1 MNEGSDSMGNSG
13 AGAEELASPGHALVL
28 ALGACESLARECV
41 ALEGDASAGV
51 SCDAATEGGPSEAMQ
66 ERMTSIREQFALL
79 ESALVALGCHPSGHD
94 RGVLEDRLREQEEEV
109 RLLLAKLDEQLRY
122 RQRVNALLERERR
135 KCRAAGNE
143 AEILRN
149 SFSFRLGSLLLGAV
163 RSPRGMLMLPHDG
176 FLLLREAWP
185 RISNRLRRGVKRASS
200 DSQPD
205 LGPDVAVADADADW
219 MTRSAKDAAPVRR
232 LSPGT
237 EAAPLLPEDLATLR
251 IATVMDEFSFNAFR
265 HCGNVQQIGAEQW
278 REEIEDF
285 KPNLLL
291 VESAW
296 KGRHESWARKVYPL
310 SRELVEM
317 VAWCR
322 ERRIPTVFWNKEDPV
337 HLSIFMRTA
346 RQFDFV
352 FTTDIDCVRAYKSAL
367 GHDQV
372 YWLPFA
378 CQPAEHNPL
387 EEYQRKDGFCFAGS
401 FYAKYPERQHDFA
414 TIVNSV
420 ARLRPVEIY
429 DRNADKDDPALAFPE
444 HYAPMI
450 QGVLP
455 YDRISLAY
463 KGYRYGININTVKQ
477 SQSMFAR
484 RAFDLLAS
492 NTVTVSN
499 FSRGLRMLLGDLV
512 ISSDDGTQL
521 VERIKP
527 LLDDDSTY
535 RRFRLAG
542 LRKVMSEH
550 TYQDRLRYVLEKVGG
565 RPIDDALPR
574 VIVVGHAVDA
584 GHAAVVCAAF
594 ERQCYQRK
602 ELILVVPAGLDLP
615 EKVALTVITE
625 ADARDITLAARWPE
639 AWITCFHP
647 DDHYGENY
655 LTDLALATRYTEA
668 GAIGKSARFECNG
681 RNVELRN
688 EEEAYR
694 TGKSIPLRRAL
705 VRVADA
711 PVMDLFSMAQH
722 GPKAVVRN
730 ACAIDEFNYCENGA
744 GIDPARVGDSPGLW
758 TGLSLPRLHR
768 LAETATAADLLAADQ
783 VSSPTMDAATLAQVF
798 PCGGQHADGCVSLF
812 LQEGGLLLRSKLAG
826 DRHAYLYAPR
836 PLPVAELFHGD
847 IGKFN
852 LVVDTEMLV
861 SFVFIFLD
869 AERGRIGHA
878 IRACSS
884 NLSISAPA
892 GTCHVRLG
900 LRVQGPGEA
909 AIRRLVLGHVP
920 SPAAGIPARAE
931 HLVVSRGYPA
941 YDNLYSYAYVHRRI
955 KGYAAAGVPVDAFR
969 INEDHVRFGEFEG
982 VDVVSGQLSDLE
994 LMIRSNPYRTVLVHS
1009 LDRAL
1014 WSTLKECASDRD
1026 ILVWVHGA
1034 EIQPWY
1040 RRDFSFLD
1048 DRDRERGMQ
1057 RSNDRMAFWHD
1068 VFADP
1073 PDNVKFVFVSRHL
1086 AREAMRDVGIELDP
1100 SRYVVIHNHIDGE
1113 LFSYTP
1119 KPAAQRNRL
1128 LSIRPYSR
1136 PTYANDLVVNAIL
1149 DLADEPYFRQLEFR
1163 LVGDGRLF
1171 DETVEP
1177 LRDLPNVL
1185 LEKRFLSQAEIAEL
1199 HKDYGVF
1206 LAPSRIDS
1214 QGVSRDE
1221 AMASGLVPVTNRVS
1235 AVPEFVDATCAMLA
1249 EPEDWRGIAN
1259 AIRRLHA
1266 DPDLFLLLSGAAA
1279 ARVRAQS
1286 GAEQTLDR
1294 ELALMLPDRAT
1305 ASLSEHSLSPRTES
1319 RKRKRV
1325 ALYGDLDLNLIDG
1338 SAVWAAS
1345 LARVLAGADEVDV
1358 DLFLKARI
1366 RHTQVIRELL
1376 GLVNVRLV
1384 EPADDAPR
1392 LKPEQALDRI
1402 VEADGARGYDAI
1414 ILRGFDLAFL
1424 AQQRRDLAGKLWVYL
1439 TDVPQRTDDFT
1450 PESLARLRD
1459 VVRGAALVL
1468 CQTPALE
1475 RHLVAMAPEAAG
1487 KTQLLPPMIPNYEQ
1501 ALAGEPRTDGV
1512 LRLAYA
1518 GKFAPLWGIRELF
1531 DTVAGLRAEGVAI
1544 ELHVF
1549 GDKIHNPPDDPGF
1562 RPFVEARLQGDGV
1575 IWHKGLDRKQ
1585 VLEHMRGMDAGWA
1598 WRLPQL
1604 EERTLELSTK
1614 LLEYA
1619 ASGAP
1624 PVLAPGAVNQ
1634 AMFGADYPLFATAG
1648 SLAGLLRSMSKDPG
1662 ILSEARRKLEG
1673 IAAQY
1678 TFSAVRERHVA
1689 PLLREAGHAAAAPP
1703 GGAT

>member
-1 MNEGSDSMGNSG
+1 MNEGSGSMGRSD
-13 AGAEELASPGHALVL
+13 AEHGDPASREHALARAL
-28 ALGACESLARECV
+28 AACEHLARECE
-41 ALEGDASAGV
+41 ALEAASPGTPGDAG
-51 SCDAATEGGPSEAMQ
+51 DAMQ
-66 ERMTSIREQFALL
+66 ERMSSIREQFAAL
-79 ESALVALGCHPSGHD
+79 ESALLALGCHPSGRSRGALEEALLD
-94 RGVLEDRLREQEEEV
+94 REEEIG
-109 RLLLAKLDEQLRY
+109 RLLAKLDEQFRY
-122 RQRVNALLERERR
+122 RQRVNALLERERGR
-135 KCRAAGNE
+135 CRAAGRE
-143 AEILRN
+143 AEILRH
-149 SFSFRLGSLLLGAV
+149 SFSFRLGSLLLGAA
-163 RSPRGMLMLPHDG
+163 RSPGRMLRLPHDG

-185 RISNRLRRGVKRASS
+185 RIKDRLRRGVRRASS
-200 DSQPD
+200 DSRPD
-205 LGPDVAVADADADW
+205 LGPDVALEDADADW
-219 MTRSAKDAAPVRR
+219 MTQGAHDNGPITRLLPGTDAAPV
-232 LSPGT
+232 
-237 EAAPLLPEDLATLR
+237 LPEDLQSLR

-265 HCGNVQQIGAEQW
+265 HCGDLQQVGAERW
-278 REEIEDF
+278 REEVEEF
-285 KPNLLL
+285 QPQLLL

-296 KGRHESWARKVYPL
+296 KGRDESWARKVYPL
-310 SRELVEM
+310 SRELVDL

-337 HLSIFMRTA
+337 HLSVFMRTA

-352 FTTDIDCVRAYKSAL
+352 FTTDIDCVRSYKATL
-367 GHDQV
+367 GHEQV

-378 CQPAEHNPL
+378 CQPDEHNPI

-401 FYAKYPERQHDFA
+401 FYAKYPERQRDFA
-414 TIVNSV
+414 TIVDSM

-429 DRNADKDDPALAFPE
+429 DRNAGKDDPALAFPE

-450 QGVLP
+450 QGALP

-512 ISSDDGTQL
+512 IASDDGEQL
-521 VERIKP
+521 ARRVAP
-527 LLDDDSTY
+527 LLDDDSAY

-550 TYQDRLRYVLEKVGG
+550 TCQDRLRYVLEKVGG
-565 RPIDDALPR
+565 KPIDDGLPR
-574 VIVVGHAVDA
+574 VVVVGHAADPR
-584 GHAAVVCAAF
+584 AATALCEAF
-594 ERQCYQRK
+594 ARQRHPHK
-602 ELILVVPAGLDLP
+602 ELVLVVPAGLAMP
-615 EKVALTVITE
+615 ERVGVTVLTD
-625 ADARDITLAARWPE
+625 ADARDVAPATRWPG
-639 AWITCFHP
+639 AWIGCFHP
-647 DDHYGENY
+647 DDHYGEHY
-655 LTDLALATRYTEA
+655 LTDLVLATRYA
-668 GAIGKSARFECNG
+668 RSGAIGKSARFRSDGGE
-681 RNVELRN
+681 VALRDEN
-688 EEEAYR
+688 DAYR
-694 TGKSIPLRRAL
+694 RGKSIPLRRAL
-705 VRVADA
+705 VRVGDC
-711 PVMDLFSMAQH
+711 PVTSLLALAQE
-722 GPKAVVRN
+722 GPDSIVRN
-730 ACAIDEFNYCENGA
+730 ACAIDEFNYCENGR
-744 GIDPARVGDSPGLW
+744 GIEPALVGDLPGLW

-768 LAETATAADLLAADQ
+768 LAETATAADVLAAEQ
-783 VSSPTMDAATLAQVF
+783 VASPTMDATALAQVF
-798 PCGGQHADGCVSLF
+798 PCGDDHAEGRVSLS
-812 LQEGGLLLRSKLAG
+812 LHEGKLLLRSKLAG

-836 PLPVAELFHGD
+836 LMPVAELFHGD

-869 AERGRIGHA
+869 AGRERIGHA
-878 IRACSS
+878 IRACTS

-892 GTCHVRLG
+892 GTCLVRLG

-909 AIRRLVLGHVP
+909 TIRRLVLGHVP
-920 SPAAGIPARAE
+920 SPAAGIPARGE

-955 KGYAAAGVPVDAFR
+955 KGYAAAGVPVDVFR
-969 INEDHVRFGEFEG
+969 VNEDHVKFGEFED

-994 LMIRSNPYRTVLVHS
+994 LMVRSNPYRTVLVHS

-1014 WSTLKECASDRD
+1014 WSTLKECASDREV
-1026 ILVWVHGA
+1026 LVWIHGA

-1048 DRDRERGMQ
+1048 DRDRERGIQ
-1057 RSNDRMAFWHD
+1057 RSNDRMAFWHG

-1073 PDNVKFVFVSRHL
+1073 PANVRFVFVSRHL

-1113 LFSYTP
+1113 LFEYVP
-1119 KPAAQRNRL
+1119 KPARQRNRL

-1136 PTYANDLVVNAIL
+1136 PTYANDLVVRAIL
-1149 DLADEPYFRQLEFR
+1149 DLVDEPYFGQLEFR

-1171 DETVEP
+1171 DEIVDP
-1177 LRDLPNVL
+1177 VRHLPNVR
-1185 LEKRFLSQAEIAEL
+1185 LEKRFLTQAEIAEL
-1199 HKDYGVF
+1199 HKDHGVF

-1235 AVPEFVDATCAMLA
+1235 AIPEFVDETCAMLA
-1249 EPEDWRGIAN
+1249 EPEDWRGIAD

-1266 DPDLFLLLSGAAA
+1266 DPDLFLALSAAAA

-1286 GAEQTLDR
+1286 GPAQTLDR
-1294 ELALMLPDRAT
+1294 ELALMLPDRARPADDVPS
-1305 ASLSEHSLSPRTES
+1305 ASAHPEARPR
-1319 RKRKRV
+1319 RKKV
-1325 ALYGDLDLNLIDG
+1325 AIYGDLDLNLIDG

-1345 LARVLAGADEVDV
+1345 LVRVVAGADEVDV

-1384 EPADDAPR
+1384 EPAEDGSK
-1392 LKPEQALDRI
+1392 LKPEQALDGI
-1402 VEADGARGYDAI
+1402 VGADRTRRYDAVV
-1414 ILRGFDLAFL
+1414 LRGFDLAQL
-1424 AQQRRDLAGKLWVYL
+1424 AQERAELAGRLWIYL
-1439 TDVPQRTDDFT
+1439 TDVPQRADDFT
-1450 PESLARLRD
+1450 PEHLAALRK
-1459 VVRGAALVL
+1459 VARGAALVL

-1487 KTQLLPPMIPNYEQ
+1487 KTRLLPPMIPDPDHGP
-1501 ALAGEPRTDGV
+1501 AGPPRADGV

-1531 DTVAGLRAEGVAI
+1531 GTVARLRAEGIPI

-1549 GDKIHNPPDDPGF
+1549 GDKIHNPPDDPDF
-1562 RPFVEARLQGDGV
+1562 RPFVEARLRGDGV
-1575 IWHKGLDRKQ
+1575 VWHKGLDRKQ
-1585 VLEHMRGMDAGWA
+1585 VLERLRGMDAGWA

-1624 PVLAPGAVNQ
+1624 PLLAPGAVNE
-1634 AMFGADYPLFATAG
+1634 ALFGVDYPLFATVD
-1648 SLAGLLRSMSKDPG
+1648 SLAGLLRSMAMEPG
-1662 ILSEARRKLEG
+1662 ILARARGRVEG
-1673 IAAQY
+1673 LAAQY
-1678 TFSAVRERHVA
+1678 TFSAVRERYVA
-1689 PLLREAGHAAAAPP
+1689 PLLRETGRV
-1703 GGAT
+1703 GGDDASSGSVP

>member
-1 MNEGSDSMGNSG
+1 M
-13 AGAEELASPGHALVL
+13 
-28 ALGACESLARECV
+28 
-41 ALEGDASAGV
+41 
-51 SCDAATEGGPSEAMQ
+51 
-66 ERMTSIREQFALL
+66 
-79 ESALVALGCHPSGHD
+79 
-94 RGVLEDRLREQEEEV
+94 
-109 RLLLAKLDEQLRY
+109 LAKLDEQLRY
-122 RQRVNALLERERR
+122 RRRINAILERERR
-135 KCRAAGNE
+135 KSRE
-143 AEILRN
+143 ASKDAEVLRN
-149 SFSFRLGSLLLGAV
+149 SFSFRLGSLLLGAA
-163 RSPRGMLMLPHDG
+163 RSPKRMLMLPHDG
-176 FLLLREAWP
+176 FALLREAWP
-185 RISNRLRRGVKRASS
+185 RISNRLRRGARQTPS

-205 LGPDVAVADADADW
+205 LGPDVALAGKDADW
-219 MTRSAKDAAPVRR
+219 MTESVIVAEPIQR

-237 EAAPLLPEDLATLR
+237 EAAPLLPDNLATLR
-251 IATVMDEFSFNAFR
+251 IATVMDEFSFNAFS
-265 HCGNVQQIGAEQW
+265 HCGDLLQIGAEDW
-278 REEIEDF
+278 RREIEEF
-285 KPNLLL
+285 EPNLLL

-296 KGRHESWARKVYPL
+296 KGRDESWARKVYPL
-310 SRELVEM
+310 SREMVDM

-337 HLSIFMRTA
+337 HLSVFMRTA

-352 FTTDIDCVRAYKSAL
+352 FTTDIDCVRAYKAAL
-367 GHDQV
+367 GHEQV

-378 CQPAEHNPL
+378 CQPAEHNPI

-401 FYAKYPERQHDFA
+401 FYAKYPERQRDFA
-414 TIVNSV
+414 TIIDSMS
-420 ARLRPVEIY
+420 RLRPVDIY
-429 DRNADKDDPALAFPE
+429 DRNAGKDDPALAFPDV
-444 HYAPMI
+444 YDPMI
-450 QGVLP
+450 QGSLP
-455 YDRISLAY
+455 YTQISLAY

-512 ISSDDGTQL
+512 IASDDGTQL
-521 VERIKP
+521 AARVRP
-527 LLDDDSTY
+527 LLGDDSTY

-565 RPIDDALPR
+565 RAVDDGLPH
-574 VIVVGHAVDA
+574 VVVVGHASDA
-584 GHAAVVCAAF
+584 DQVARLCVAF
-594 ERQCYQRK
+594 ERQRHPSR
-602 ELILVVPAGLDLP
+602 ELVLVVPAGLDVQ
-615 EKVALTVITE
+615 ERVGLTVVTE
-625 ADARDITLAARWPE
+625 ADAANVGLAACWPE
-639 AWITCFHP
+639 AWVACFDP
-647 DDHYGENY
+647 EDHHGEHY
-655 LTDLALATRYTEA
+655 LTDLVLATRYA
-668 GAIGKSARFECNG
+668 GAGPIGKAARFTFDG
-681 RNVELRN
+681 QRVSLRD
-688 EEEAYR
+688 EGMAYR
-694 TGKSIPLRRAL
+694 TGQSIPLRRAI
-705 VRVADA
+705 VRAAESPVAD
-711 PVMDLFSMAQH
+711 LLSMARR
-722 GPKAVVRN
+722 GADVVVHD
-730 ACAIDEFNYCENGA
+730 ACAIDEFHYCEKGA
-744 GIDPARVGDSPGLW
+744 GIDATLVGDLAGLW
-758 TGLSLPRLHR
+758 AGVSLQRLHR
-768 LAETATAADLLAADQ
+768 LAETATAADVLAAEQ
-783 VSSPTMDAATLAQVF
+783 ISSPAMDAAELAQIL
-798 PCGGQHADGCVSLF
+798 PCGDQHADGRVSLA
-812 LQEGGLLLRSKLAG
+812 LREGRLLLRSKLAG
-826 DRHAYLYAPR
+826 DLHAYLYAPR
-836 PLPVAELFHGD
+836 PLPVAQLFPGG

-869 AERGRIGHA
+869 AKRERIGHA

-909 AIRRLVLGHVP
+909 TVRRLVLGHVP

-955 KGYAAAGVPVDAFR
+955 KGYAAAGVPVDVFR
-969 INEDHVRFGEFEG
+969 INEDHVRFSEFEDI
-982 VDVVSGQLSDLE
+982 DVVSGQLSDLE

-1014 WSTLKECASDRD
+1014 WSTLKECASDRE
-1026 ILVWVHGA
+1026 ILVWIHGA

-1048 DRDRERGMQ
+1048 DRDRERGIQ
-1057 RSNDRMAFWHD
+1057 RSNDRMAFWRD
-1068 VFADP
+1068 IFADT
-1073 PDNVKFVFVSRHL
+1073 PDNTKFIFVSRHL
-1086 AREAMRDVGIELDP
+1086 AREAMRDVGVELDP
-1100 SRYVVIHNHIDGE
+1100 SRYVVIHNHVDGE
-1113 LFSYTP
+1113 LFKYTP

-1136 PTYANDLVVNAIL
+1136 PTYANDLVVKAIL
-1149 DLADEPYFRQLEFR
+1149 DLVDEPWFGQLEFR
-1163 LVGDGRLF
+1163 LIGDGRLF

-1177 LRDLPNVL
+1177 VRHLPNVV
-1185 LEKRFLSQAEIAEL
+1185 LEKRFLSQSEIAAL
-1199 HKDYGVF
+1199 HREYGVF

-1235 AVPEFVDATCAMLA
+1235 AIPEFADASCAMLA
-1249 EPEDWRGIAN
+1249 EPEDWRGIAD

-1266 DPDLFLLLSGAAA
+1266 EPDLFLSLSEAAA

-1286 GAEQTLDR
+1286 GAARTLDR
-1294 ELALMLPDRAT
+1294 ELALMLPDRRSADEPLPVPVT
-1305 ASLSEHSLSPRTES
+1305 APRT
-1319 RKRKRV
+1319 RRRI

-1345 LARVLAGADEVDV
+1345 LARVLAGEDEVDV

-1366 RHTQVIRELL
+1366 RQTQVIRELL
-1376 GLVNVRLV
+1376 GMVNVRLI
-1384 EPADDAPR
+1384 EPAGDTVR
-1392 LKPEQALDRI
+1392 LRPEQALDSI
-1402 VEADGARGYDAI
+1402 VEADGTRGYDAVV
-1414 ILRGFDLAFL
+1414 LRGFDLALL
-1424 AQQRRDLAGKLWVYL
+1424 AQERAELAGRLWVYL
-1439 TDVPQRTDDFT
+1439 TDIPQHADDFT
-1450 PESLARLRD
+1450 PERLDALRR
-1459 VVRGAALVL
+1459 VTRGAALVL

-1475 RHLVAMAPEAAG
+1475 QHLVAMSPEAAG
-1487 KTQLLPPMIPNYEQ
+1487 KTRLLPPMIPDYEQ
-1501 ALAGEPRTDGV
+1501 GHVAPARTDGM

-1531 DTVAGLRAEGVAI
+1531 DAVGRLRAEGVPI

-1562 RPFVEARLQGDGV
+1562 RPFVEARLQDEGV
-1575 IWHKGLDRKQ
+1575 VWRRGLDRGQ
-1585 VLEHMRGMDAGWA
+1585 VLERLRGMDAGWA

-1624 PVLAPGAVNQ
+1624 PVLAPGAVNEGL
-1634 AMFGADYPLFATAG
+1634 FGAGYPLFATAQ
-1648 SLAGLLRSMSKDPG
+1648 SLADLLRSMARDPE
-1662 ILSEARRKLEG
+1662 ILAQARRQLEG
-1673 IAAQY
+1673 IAARY

-1689 PLLREAGHAAAAPP
+1689 PLLLEAARGLAAATSGSAS
-1703 GGAT
+1703 